1 MLYMCLNCS
10 LWKSKSFGVKT
21 LLRES
26 CLSHLETCVKSQ
38 RFDLRLSTFV
48 EFPLVIFVQVCKT
61 IYWSISLEAEW
72 NFSSMNRKQRG
83 TQKLKITSGIRA
95 SQSSLTLGFRFWLVG
110 ILYFSTTMRLRFR
123 WLFFIMF
130 CMQKTYENSV
140 SSITCLCLDII
151 GAYIEWIDIGLAND
165 RFIR

>member
-1 MLYMCLNCS
+1 MWNCS

-21 LLRES
+21 LLLES
-26 CLSHLETCVKSQ
+26 CLSHLETCVKTQ

-48 EFPLVIFVQVCKT
+48 EFQLVVLVQVCKT

-72 NFSSMNRKQRG
+72 SFSCMNRKRRG
-83 TQKLKITSGIRA
+83 TQKLKITELVDSWFQI
-95 SQSSLTLGFRFWLVG
+95 LVG
-110 ILYFSTTMRLRFR
+110 GNFVFWYNNEVEVLLTV
-123 WLFFIMF
+123 FFIMF
-130 CMQKTYENSV
+130 CVQKTYENSV

-151 GAYIEWIDIGLAND
+151 GAYIEWIDIGLIANG